1 MKRFGLANEGL
12 VAVKGSFEGSEAPI
26 DIDVVDHDCAARPR
40 GCPSEVYL
48 EADVL
53 FGMKTVANEKID
65 LAQFEKVG
73 TGRSCSLEPFI

>member
-26 DIDVVDHDCAARPR
+26 DIDVVDHDCAARPQ

-53 FGMKTVANEKID
+53 LV
-65 LAQFEKVG
+65 
-73 TGRSCSLEPFI
+73 